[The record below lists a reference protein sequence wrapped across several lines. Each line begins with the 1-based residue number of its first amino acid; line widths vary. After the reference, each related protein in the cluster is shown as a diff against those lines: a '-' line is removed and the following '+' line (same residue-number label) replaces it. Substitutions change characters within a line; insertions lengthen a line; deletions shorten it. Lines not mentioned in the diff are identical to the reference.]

1 MDIKCNYKY
10 RLIKELKFWIHT
22 ERSLKSNQINH
33 TLTIHDYKIAAYKKV
48 LDQIQK
54 ISTIRSWEDLKD
66 VKGIGKSIK
75 SKLEPIFAA
84 GASGERLPTQ
94 ISNNDIEKVYGVG
107 PITALKL
114 MAEHNILTI
123 EDLHLEHSRNPN
135 LLNRVQKIGLKYY
148 NDLQQPISRVEMDKH
163 KKLLHKIL
171 DVKNKIDKDLIF
183 SLVGSYRRKL
193 KQSSDIDLLVS
204 VKRTTTT
211 ADRADILKTI
221 VGILECSDY
230 IKDVL
235 ALGDKKFMGIAKLP
249 KHKYFRRIDIL
260 ITGQEEYPF
269 ALLYFTGSKEFN
281 IEFRNN
287 VKDHD
292 VVLNEYGIFS
302 KSGKRL
308 NLNIHTELDIF
319 NYFNVQY
326 IEPEHRI

>member
-10 RLIKELKFWIHT
+10 ELIKELKFWIQT
-22 ERSLKSNQINH
+22 ESSLKSNQKNH
-33 TLTIHDYKIAAYKKV
+33 TPTIHDYKIAAYKKV

-75 SKLEPIFAA
+75 SKLEPIFAH
-84 GASGERLPTQ
+84 LHTTQ
-94 ISNNDIEKVYGVG
+94 ICNNDIEKVYGVG

-123 EDLHLEHSRNPN
+123 EDLHREHSRNPN

-148 NDLQQPISRVEMDKH
+148 NDLQHPISRVEMDKH

-183 SLVGSYRRKL
+183 SLVGSYRRKV

-204 VKRTTTT
+204 VKRTTTK
-211 ADRADILKTI
+211 AERADILKTI
-221 VGILECSDY
+221 VSVLECSDY

-235 ALGDKKFMGIAKLP
+235 ALGDKKFMGIVKLP
-249 KHKYFRRIDIL
+249 KHTYFRRIDIL

-281 IEFRNN
+281 IEFRKN

-302 KSGKRL
+302 KSGKHL

-326 IEPEHRI
+326 IDPDQRI